1 MSLTMSTADHGTCEQ
16 ADCRCSCR
24 GEQVEPVVSCSGRP
38 RGRQRLSRAAWP
50 GCCLA
55 IALTVL
61 LAGCGWVRSAGSVDP
76 KPSPVFEL
84 QRIDSRPCPTAADPQ
99 LACFAVEL
107 RNVGEKAGEGICA
120 VRHYVRSSGDALV
133 GEGPSF
139 RARLRPGEVVRAHG
153 QAHLT
158 ASFTA
163 LRFTSYC
170 NPGGGLA

>member
-1 MSLTMSTADHGTCEQ
+1 MSTANHGTCELSEPLVLMQ
-16 ADCRCSCR
+16 S
-24 GEQVEPVVSCSGRP
+24 EQLEPVVSCSGRP
-38 RGRQRLSRAAWP
+38 RGGQRLGRVAWP

-61 LAGCGWVRSAGSVDP
+61 LAGCGVRAAGSVNP
-76 KPSPVFEL
+76 KPAPVFEL
-84 QRIDSRPCPTAADPQ
+84 QLTASRPCPTAADPQ

-107 RNVGEKAGEGICA
+107 RNIGEKGGKGTCV

-139 RARLRPGEVVRAHG
+139 QARLRPGEVVRAQG

-158 ASFTA
+158 APFTA
-163 LRFTSYC
+163 LRFTGYC